1 MAVTKTVLK
10 KTQTEAVVKVA
21 GTPASTPAATIDLDT
36 DLVASTEAAGTAG
49 TQEVQITGVTWSG
62 VTGSSWSI
70 SRNGVVIMSLLCT
83 GGPGHLDFTGEEMI
97 PDSIEND
104 QDIVVT
110 VAGGQAEVWLRLRKS
125 AGYNTKIQPEQFGI
139 YDDQT
144 STSS

>member
-1 MAVTKTVLK
+1 MAVVKTVLK
-10 KTQTEAVVKVA
+10 KTQTEAVVKVQ
-21 GTPASTPAATIDLDT
+21 GTAAAATIDLDV

-62 VTGSSWSI
+62 ASS
-70 SRNGVVIMSLLCT
+70 GVVTITRNSVTIMTLLCT

-104 QDIVVT
+104 QNIVVT
-110 VAGGQAEVWLRLRKS
+110 ISGAQAECWLRLRKS

-144 STSS
+144 STSA